1 MTKAEQ
7 LRAGYNRAF
16 FPDGRNVDPHARMF
30 IEQARISIDGEV
42 FELPRMAVS
51 PATQV
56 HDLVSLAIAYLQNLP
71 ADVKERA
78 LPPAKKKEQL
88 VGYENMSYRG
98 TKYLLRHSVAEGEDV
113 FLIKRSQEEPKDPN
127 KQLKENSPAH
137 RAIVKQYRELLKSRE
152 QGRQAE
158 EEE

>member
-16 FPDGRNVDPHARMF
+16 FPDGRNVNPHARMF
-30 IEQARISIDGEV
+30 IEQAKISIDGEV
-42 FELPRMAVS
+42 FELPRIAVS
-51 PATQV
+51 PATQM
-56 HDLVSLAIAYLQNLP
+56 HDLVSLTIAYLQNLP

-78 LPPAKKKEQL
+78 LPPARKKEQL
-88 VGYENMSYRG
+88 IGYENMAYRG
-98 TKYLLRHSVAEGEDV
+98 TNYLLRHSVVDGKDV
-113 FLIKRSQEEPKDPN
+113 FLIKRGQDEPKNPN

-137 RAIVKQYRELLKSRE
+137 RAIVKQYRKLAES
-152 QGRQAE
+152 RQAE